1 MQPLADVGPDAQWP
15 DGSLVTAAEV
25 AAATGGAIVAALGAL
40 PGFEDMTVLPADG
53 GWVSLAML
61 SRFRAERRPDMD
73 LLFLETVL
81 RDAGLPYH
89 WDPQPPSGGFNPW
102 GSGPTIN
109 LLVPTGYASRAE
121 ALLAEAA
128 AAPIEWPEGE
138 GD

>member
-1 MQPLADVGPDAQWP
+1 
-15 DGSLVTAAEV
+15 
-25 AAATGGAIVAALGAL
+25 
-40 PGFEDMTVLPADG
+40 
-53 GWVSLAML
+53 ML

-109 LLVPTGYASRAE
+109 LLVPTGYAARAE

-128 AAPIEWPEGE
+128 SATIEWPEGDDGE
-138 GD
+138 